1 MHKSLTAYV
10 SVSQRNRYVSAQ
22 NLDTTGPM
30 LTEIYMH
37 SIILFLPLA
46 DSRLFE
52 HVADCFII
60 VAAFVAGWLLRWLLQ

>member
-1 MHKSLTAYV
+1 
-10 SVSQRNRYVSAQ
+10 
-22 NLDTTGPM
+22 M